1 MTLSLVFFLN
11 IIQIQS
17 EKGNSKTNHFL
28 GPPLPH
34 KLRDAMMIPTPT
46 EKGVILVG
54 GYNDSHR
61 RTSNLLLELNGRC
74 LASLRWNITEL
85 RMKFQR
91 SYHVALTIPDHLTTL
106 KTNLVAGDNP
116 IRDFTLGSINRA
128 SAQHRGHDPKYSQS
142 TLYHDQ
148 PYVQNTVNYNAR
160 YGPNSQNSQNGPNP
174 APHLTQYCSSGF
186 KFPFYSKSTS
196 NLLKFKTGKSWQS

>member
-1 MTLSLVFFLN
+1 MN
-11 IIQIQS
+11 
-17 EKGNSKTNHFL
+17 KFL

-34 KLRDAMMIPTPT
+34 KLRDTMMIPTPT

-61 RTSNLLLELNGRC
+61 RTSNLLLELTGRC

-91 SYHVALTIPDHLTTL
+91 SYHVALPIPDHLTTL

-116 IRDFTLGSINRA
+116 VRDFTLGSINRMEA
-128 SAQHRGHDPKYSQS
+128 SASHRGHDPKYSQS
-142 TLYHDQ
+142 TVYHDR
-148 PYVQNTVNYNAR
+148 PYGQSTVNYNAR
-160 YGPNSQNSQNGPNP
+160 YGQNSRSGPNGQNQ
-174 APHLTQYCSSGF
+174 APHLTEYCSSGF

>member
-1 MTLSLVFFLN
+1 
-11 IIQIQS
+11 
-17 EKGNSKTNHFL
+17 
-28 GPPLPH
+28 
-34 KLRDAMMIPTPT
+34 MIPTPT

-61 RTSNLLLELNGRC
+61 RTSNLLLELTGRC

-116 IRDFTLGSINRA
+116 VRDFTWGSINRTEP
-128 SAQHRGHDPKYSQS
+128 SAPTHRGHDPKYSQS
-142 TLYHDQ
+142 TVFHDGSLRN
-148 PYVQNTVNYNAR
+148 VQSTVNYNAR
-160 YGPNSQNSQNGPNP
+160 YGPNGRNGPKGQNQ
-174 APHLTQYCSSGF
+174 APHLTEYCSSAF